1 MSPPDTGQ
9 PVGYME
15 RTRRYYRALGYDN
28 DYVWAQYDDA
38 PFTRLPKPL
47 SECTVALITTAGPP
61 DHSNRNERGRKQVW
75 SGYVA
80 NPPAAFDTDLAWDKE
95 GTHTDDRETFLP
107 IEAMQRLAAEG
118 VIGRLAP
125 RFHGAP
131 TDYSHAK
138 TNTQDAPEMLRRLR
152 EDQVDAAVL
161 TAL

>member
-28 DYVWAQYDDA
+28 DYVWAAHDDA
-38 PFTRLPKPL
+38 PFTRLAKPL

-107 IEAMQRLAAEG
+107 IDAMQRLAAEG